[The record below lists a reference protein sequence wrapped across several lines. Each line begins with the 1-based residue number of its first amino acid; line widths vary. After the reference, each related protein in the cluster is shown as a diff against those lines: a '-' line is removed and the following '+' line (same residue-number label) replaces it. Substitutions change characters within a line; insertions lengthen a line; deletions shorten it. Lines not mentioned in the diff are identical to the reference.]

1 MEQRPPLTPGLSGA
15 ELLRW
20 YWLKD
25 ELAGLARQL
34 GISATGGKVELT
46 RRLTAALDGE
56 PVAAPTRR
64 RASPSSAQ
72 LSGPLGPD
80 TVIPPGQRC
89 SQELRAF
96 FAQHAGRT
104 FRFDAAMRD
113 FIANGAGRTLADAL
127 GHWHATRAL
136 PPPPIGQQFEL
147 NRFLRDWHAANPGGG
162 RAEAIAAWR
171 AHRSLPVDVDRPGF
185 RS

>member
-1 MEQRPPLTPGLSGA
+1 MGQRPLLTPGLSGA

-25 ELAGLARQL
+25 ELVGLARQL
-34 GISATGGKVELT
+34 GLSTTGGKAELT
-46 RRLTAALDGE
+46 SRLAAALDGE
-56 PVAAPTRR
+56 PVVSPTQRR
-64 RASPSSAQ
+64 TSSPSPQ

-80 TVIPPGQRC
+80 PVIPPEQRC

-96 FAQHAGRT
+96 FTRHIGRT

-113 FIANGAGRTLADAL
+113 FIATGAGRTLADAL
-127 GHWHATRAL
+127 EHWHATRSS
-136 PPPPIGQQFEL
+136 PPPPIGPQFEF
-147 NRFLRDWHAANPGGG
+147 NRFLRDWHTANPGGG

-171 AHRSLPVDVDRPGF
+171 THRSLPINARGEAPE
-185 RS
+185 

>member
-1 MEQRPPLTPGLSGA
+1 MDERPPLAPGLSGA

-25 ELAGLARQL
+25 ELVGLARQL
-34 GISATGGKVELT
+34 GISAAGSKPELT
-46 RRLTAALDGE
+46 QRLIAALDGE
-56 PVAAPTRR
+56 PVPTPTRR
-64 RASPSSAQ
+64 RASPPSAQ

-96 FAQHAGRT
+96 FAQHVGRT

-113 FIANGAGRTLADAL
+113 FIAAGAGRTLGDAVE
-127 GHWHATRAL
+127 HWHATRSS

-147 NRFLRDWHAANPGGG
+147 NRFLHDWYAADHSGG
-162 RAEAIAAWR
+162 RAEAIAAWQ
-171 AHRSLPVDVDRPGF
+171 AHRSLPVDARG
-185 RS
+185 